1 MKRFGRLVHMVA
13 APIGLL
19 LVLSNFAAHG
29 QDTKTGNGGTGN
41 VIQSIDVSTQAGTVT
56 VRLGLREAIPNPPA
70 AFTVNNPPRVA
81 LDFPNTANGL
91 GKGTRDVNQ
100 GDLRTIRFGQSGG
113 RTRVVFNLARM
124 LKYDTTVEGNTVV
137 VTLGAGARSPQTGTA
152 GVSQPARANPDVVTL
167 NFVNAEIE
175 GVVKVVSE
183 ITGKNFVIDPRVKG
197 TINIVSAKPLPRAFV
212 YEVFLSALRLQ
223 GFAAVED
230 RGIVKILPEA
240 DAKLH
245 STPTSGPGDRT
256 GPAGDR
262 IETRVFTLVYESAL
276 QVLPILRPLIAP
288 NNTITAYQNSNTLVI
303 TDYANNLQR
312 LAKIIESIDQ
322 PSGSDPLVIP
332 LQYASAVDVAATVNR
347 LFAESAQA
355 AGATAQDP
363 TQRFAVIADARSNS
377 LLARSG
383 DPSRLT
389 RLRKFVAMLDS
400 PTNAGGNIHVVY
412 LKNAE
417 AVKLAETLRAIY
429 QGDAGAAAAPR
440 SGLAASP
447 LGASTPTASPAQT
460 VYSQTGGQ
468 SQATAAAPGII
479 QADAATNS
487 IIITAPDAIYNNL
500 RAALD
505 KLDVRRAQV
514 YVEALIAELTADKAA
529 EFGVQWQSLSGLGKT
544 NTQGFGGT
552 NFGTTGQN
560 VIGISQNPATAAP
573 GLNVGVVNGT
583 VNIPGVGQILNLGL
597 LVRALETDA
606 NANIL
611 STPTLLTLDNEEAAI
626 VIGQNVPFITGQYA
640 LTGAATTPTPFQ
652 TVERRDVGLTLRI
665 KPQISEGGT
674 VRLQIYQEVSSV
686 QDQTNPAG
694 VITNKR
700 AVGSTVLVDD
710 GQIVVIG
717 GLIQD
722 TVKDG
727 VQKVPVL
734 GDIPLLGG
742 LFRYKTRSHSKTNLM
757 IFLRPTLVRDS
768 QRADAF
774 TGERYD
780 YILGEQQKAKPT
792 HDAILPDMESPTLPP
807 KTAPATRPAPPL
819 EIEVRPYRD
828 EGRN

>member
-1 MKRFGRLVHMVA
+1 M
-13 APIGLL
+13 
-19 LVLSNFAAHG
+19 
-29 QDTKTGNGGTGN
+29 
-41 VIQSIDVSTQAGTVT
+41 
-56 VRLGLREAIPNPPA
+56 
-70 AFTVNNPPRVA
+70 
-81 LDFPNTANGL
+81 
-91 GKGTRDVNQ
+91 
-100 GDLRTIRFGQSGG
+100 
-113 RTRVVFNLARM
+113 
-124 LKYDTTVEGNTVV
+124 
-137 VTLGAGARSPQTGTA
+137 
-152 GVSQPARANPDVVTL
+152 TL
-167 NFVNAEIE
+167 NFINADIE
-175 GVVKVVSE
+175 GVVKVMSE
-183 ITGKNFVIDPRVKG
+183 ITGKNFVLDPRVKG
-197 TINIVSAKPLPRAFV
+197 TINIVSAKPMPRALA

-223 GFAAVED
+223 GFAAVEGG
-230 RGIVKILPEA
+230 GIVKIVPEA

-245 STPTSGPGDRT
+245 PSPTLGPLDKART
-256 GPAGDR
+256 GGDR
-262 IETRVFTLVYESAL
+262 IETRIFTLKYESAV
-276 QVLPILRPLIAP
+276 QTLPILRPLIAP
-288 NNTITAYQNSNTLVI
+288 NNAITAYQNSNTLVI
-303 TDYANNLQR
+303 TDYASNLQR
-312 LAKIIESIDQ
+312 LEKIIDAIDQ
-322 PSGSDPLVIP
+322 PSGSDPVVIP
-332 LQYASAVDVAATVNR
+332 LQYASAVDVAVTVNR
-347 LFAESAQA
+347 LFAEASQAQ
-355 AGATAQDP
+355 GATAAEP
-363 TQRFAVIADARSNS
+363 TQRFTVVADARSNS
-377 LLARSG
+377 LLVRSG
-383 DPSRLT
+383 DPSRLI

-400 PTNAGGNIHVVY
+400 PTNTGGNIHVVY

-429 QGDAGAAAAPR
+429 QSDAGASSASRTA
-440 SGLAASP
+440 LAATAA
-447 LGASTPTASPAQT
+447 LGASAPAAAAVPMQAAGGLALSGATQSPAA
-460 VYSQTGGQ
+460 S
-468 SQATAAAPGII
+468 APSGII

-529 EFGVQWQSLSGLGKT
+529 EFGVQWQSLSGLGRT
-544 NTQGFGGT
+544 GTQGFGGT

-560 VIGISQNPATAAP
+560 IIGISQNPATAGP
-573 GLNVGVVNGT
+573 GLNVGVVNGSVT
-583 VNIPGVGQILNLGL
+583 IPGVGQILNLGF

-626 VIGQNVPFITGQYA
+626 VIGQNVPFVTGQYA

-686 QDQTNPAG
+686 QDKTNPAG

-700 AVGSTVLVDD
+700 AVASTVLVDD

-722 TVKDG
+722 TVTDG

-768 QRADAF
+768 RRADAF
-774 TGERYD
+774 TSERYD
-780 YILGEQQKAKPT
+780 YILGEEGKAKPA
-792 HDAILPDMESPTLPP
+792 HDPILPDMESPTLPP
-807 KTAPATRPAPPL
+807 RTAPAIRPTPPL